1 MTIETR
7 RADPT
12 IGIASPTRT
21 GFASRDLR
29 QVLLKDV
36 DDRFV
41 RVSETRVESGSERFT
56 ASIEVMSFISDNYAQ
71 FRLTESAESNGKL
84 SRIRSFKTDAPRSWA
99 FSHRKLVL
107 APTTSFGS
115 SAFIASA
122 QKSLKPILPFMT
134 TNRLTRKFESTEY
147 SWAWDS
153 TSIFNF
159 RMLIDANKL

>member
-21 GFASRDLR
+21 GFAARDLR

-71 FRLTESAESNGKL
+71 FRLTELAESNGKL
-84 SRIRSFKTDAPRSWA
+84 SRIRSFFKTDAPLCERFFTSQISVSSYNVVRLISFYC
-99 FSHRKLVL
+99 FSPK
-107 APTTSFGS
+107 
-115 SAFIASA
+115 IA
-122 QKSLKPILPFMT
+122 K
-134 TNRLTRKFESTEY
+134 TNFTVY
-147 SWAWDS
+147 D
-153 TSIFNF
+153 N
-159 RMLIDANKL
+159 